1 MNKKEIPSMDQW
13 LQEAKQDPSAEKIG
27 MYLVHNGIVR
37 KTSRKKV
44 RLGDLNAPDVNTID
58 FSYDAA
64 LVEQAVQETYEMP
77 GIYYIRTWLN
87 SGSLEV
93 GEDIMYVLVGGDI
106 RPHVVDALQS
116 LVEKIKTKCVKEI
129 EK

>member
-13 LQEAKQDPSAEKIG
+13 LREAKQDPSAEKIG

-64 LVEQAVQETYEMP
+64 LVEQAVQETYEKP
-77 GIYYIRTWLN
+77 GVYYIRTWLN

>member
-13 LQEAKQDPSAEKIG
+13 LREAKQDPSAEKIG